1 MQNMPDILIEETQIF
16 GERSF
21 YSDYR
26 QLSWRDQTLRHI
38 GEHVTKAGFK
48 LVEYEEGSVGD
59 RILDEEVIPDLAIYR
74 TQIINLLKI
83 NPNEIDWDT
92 HNGKE
97 DKLPQSILW
106 AAGMINRYIEP
117 AEHIGPA
124 RHSRTSSDSLIAASV
139 RLNFVSSLLAN
150 QRGLNLVDIQRKRM
164 KR

>member
-1 MQNMPDILIEETQIF
+1 MPDILIEETQIF

-21 YSDYR
+21 YSDYK

-48 LVEYEEGSVGD
+48 LVEYEEGSLSGSV
-59 RILDEEVIPDLAIYR
+59 LDEEVIPDLAIYR
-74 TQIINLLKI
+74 TQIINLLRI
-83 NPNEIDWDT
+83 NPNEINWDT

-97 DKLPQSILW
+97 DNLSQSILW

-124 RHSRTSSDSLIAASV
+124 RHSRISSGSLIPASV
-139 RLNFVSSLLAN
+139 RLNFVSSFLAN
-150 QRGLNLVDIQRKRM
+150 KRGVNLVDAQRKRM